1 MAIDKPVAL
10 VTGASTGIG
19 RAAARALTDAGYD
32 VVGTSRRA
40 AGVAPLDGVVFVDL
54 DVADDES
61 VARAVDWVIARFG
74 RIDVLVNNAGIGS
87 AGAAEER
94 SPAQDRDVFDVNVF
108 GVLRMTTA
116 VLPHMRARG
125 GGRII
130 NVSSVLGLV
139 PAPYGAVYSASKHAM
154 EGYSES
160 LDHEVRAHGVR
171 VVLVEPGYTRTG
183 FDAGIT
189 EPDNPLPAYADQRR
203 VADEVL
209 TAGIRGGDDPAVVAR
224 VIVKAATD
232 PKPRTRYPAGSLAA
246 QVSVLRRLA
255 PSRLFDRQIR
265 KVNKLAGRV
274 PAPNQNQERT

>member
-1 MAIDKPVAL
+1 MGSEAPVAL

-19 RAAARALTDAGYD
+19 RAAARALADAGYD

-40 AGVAPLDGVVFVDL
+40 AGVAPLDGVVFIDL

-61 VARAVDWVIARFG
+61 VAHAVEGVIERFG

-94 SPAQDRDVFDVNVF
+94 SLAQDRAVFDVNVF

-130 NVSSVLGLV
+130 NVSSVLGLI
-139 PAPYGAVYSASKHAM
+139 PAPYGAVYSATKHAL

-160 LDHEVRAHGVR
+160 VDHEVRAHGVR
-171 VVLVEPGYTRTG
+171 VLLVEPGYTRTG
-183 FDAGIT
+183 FDAGIS
-189 EPDNPLPAYADQRR
+189 EPDNPLPVYAEQRR
-203 VADEVL
+203 VADDVIS
-209 TAGIRGGDDPAVVAR
+209 TGIKNGDDPAVVAR
-224 VIVKAATD
+224 AIVKAATD
-232 PKPRTRYPAGSLAA
+232 AKPKTRYPAGPLAA
-246 QVSVLRRLA
+246 QVSTLRRLG
-255 PSRLFDRQIR
+255 PSRLVDRQIR
-265 KVNKLAGRV
+265 KVNRLAG
-274 PAPNQNQERT
+274 

>member
-1 MAIDKPVAL
+1 
-10 VTGASTGIG
+10 
-19 RAAARALTDAGYD
+19 
-32 VVGTSRRA
+32 
-40 AGVAPLDGVVFVDL
+40 
-54 DVADDES
+54 
-61 VARAVDWVIARFG
+61 
-74 RIDVLVNNAGIGS
+74 
-87 AGAAEER
+87 
-94 SPAQDRDVFDVNVF
+94 VFDVNVF